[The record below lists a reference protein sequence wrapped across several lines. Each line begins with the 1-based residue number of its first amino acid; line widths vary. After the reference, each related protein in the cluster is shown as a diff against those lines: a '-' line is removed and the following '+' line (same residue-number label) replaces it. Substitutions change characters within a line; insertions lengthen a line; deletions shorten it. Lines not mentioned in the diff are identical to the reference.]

1 VAESARLLNG
11 YTPKGYRGFESH
23 PLRHFNAEKP
33 PQTDFACVC
42 VSNCVCGRRQGGRE
56 KAVLT
61 RQNRGNVDQRRSQDG
76 KCTHPPASRI
86 GGMKPAYMHPNP
98 TPGSVTFDGGIKVFP
113 RRETAGSWQVSWRS
127 SGGRRYRTFRF
138 HEDAMT
144 YAERLYQEV
153 RRKGQ
158 VAAANDLTPG
168 ELEMWRQFRE
178 ATNKAPLSDVLAVWN
193 THQKLVNGMPIGEMR
208 DRFLAARQQED
219 TSPGMNLWLR
229 NYIGR
234 FLEGRDLDQAANLI
248 TPQDIRDWLEA
259 LAAKGLS
266 RTTVHHHLRTLSM
279 FFNRCVAEGW
289 VNRNPCSAI
298 QFRRKHSEEIQVLS
312 LDDARKLFK
321 EAEGTRMAGMIALE
335 AFGGLRASSA
345 FRLEPS
351 DINFEERSILLPA
364 SKHKTG
370 RRYLLEKL
378 PDNLW
383 AWLEQAKQI
392 EGAFGFSSPVY
403 SKEKAALFA
412 RAGVRNPGNI
422 LRHSFCSFHVALHMD
437 AGRTAL
443 LMQHANQHMLYRHY
457 RGCARH
463 SDAEEYFRIVPDPLA
478 PPKPS
483 YRERYSESLGK
494 VIRLRG
500 PSRKRTMPPK
510 AQWP

>member
-61 RQNRGNVDQRRSQDG
+61 RQNCGNVDQRRSQGG

-86 GGMKPAYMHPNP
+86 GGVKPAYMHPNP

-345 FRLEPS
+345 FRLELS

>member
-76 KCTHPPASRI
+76 KCTHPHASRI

-478 PPKPS
+478 RPKPS

>member
-1 VAESARLLNG
+1 
-11 YTPKGYRGFESH
+11 
-23 PLRHFNAEKP
+23 
-33 PQTDFACVC
+33 
-42 VSNCVCGRRQGGRE
+42 
-56 KAVLT
+56 
-61 RQNRGNVDQRRSQDG
+61 
-76 KCTHPPASRI
+76 
-86 GGMKPAYMHPNP
+86 
-98 TPGSVTFDGGIKVFP
+98 
-113 RRETAGSWQVSWRS
+113 
-127 SGGRRYRTFRF
+127 
-138 HEDAMT
+138 
-144 YAERLYQEV
+144 
-153 RRKGQ
+153 
-158 VAAANDLTPG
+158 
-168 ELEMWRQFRE
+168 
-178 ATNKAPLSDVLAVWN
+178 
-193 THQKLVNGMPIGEMR
+193 
-208 DRFLAARQQED
+208 
-219 TSPGMNLWLR
+219 
-229 NYIGR
+229 
-234 FLEGRDLDQAANLI
+234 
-248 TPQDIRDWLEA
+248 
-259 LAAKGLS
+259 
-266 RTTVHHHLRTLSM
+266 
-279 FFNRCVAEGW
+279 
-289 VNRNPCSAI
+289 
-298 QFRRKHSEEIQVLS
+298 
-312 LDDARKLFK
+312 
-321 EAEGTRMAGMIALE
+321 MIALE

-345 FRLEPS
+345 FRLELS

>member
-1 VAESARLLNG
+1 
-11 YTPKGYRGFESH
+11 
-23 PLRHFNAEKP
+23 
-33 PQTDFACVC
+33 
-42 VSNCVCGRRQGGRE
+42 
-56 KAVLT
+56 
-61 RQNRGNVDQRRSQDG
+61 
-76 KCTHPPASRI
+76 
-86 GGMKPAYMHPNP
+86 MKPAYMHPNP

-478 PPKPS
+478 RPKPS